1 MDYIQSLYNKIWASL
16 IRPPKRNYQEHDL
29 GHNHFSINNNHYYR
43 LDCQLRNAFKEWFI
57 ISIFHP
63 CDEESN
69 LKQPQMFLVYCHSHS
84 GSRKEGVHL
93 LENIHNDTTA
103 LITFDFWASGYSS
116 GKYLTLGWF
125 EAIDINAIC

>member
-1 MDYIQSLYNKIWASL
+1 
-16 IRPPKRNYQEHDL
+16 
-29 GHNHFSINNNHYYR
+29 
-43 LDCQLRNAFKEWFI
+43 
-57 ISIFHP
+57 
-63 CDEESN
+63 
-69 LKQPQMFLVYCHSHS
+69 MFLVYCHSHS